1 MYSHLALHSLN
12 NFMKKLFRILSF
24 LLPFAF
30 TSPGVDAQNL
40 YLNQFTGASVCPTP
54 GNVPT
59 IAANATG
66 TALTRSTITC
76 TPTANVFNSTTLNNT
91 ATINPASY
99 IEFTVTPDAGYVLNV
114 TSLSFFRQGS
124 NTAPNQLEVRYS
136 TDGFSSFTSW
146 GAAPNSTNPG
156 SVATWDFTDF
166 TTTPGQTVSVRFYPY
181 GTQSVNLG
189 TAVTT
194 GTFRLDDVTLLGSVV
209 PAGAY
214 AIMNPTSLSFSNA
227 FVGTQSTSQTIN
239 LSGDFLVGAPG
250 TLNLSVNNS
259 DFEISN
265 DNSTW
270 GSSTTV
276 PFTSATLTA
285 TPVYVRFTPQSAAAL
300 TATLSVS
307 GGGLSITPSANLSG
321 TGINPTFPTKLVITS
336 ITPSS
341 PLVNTNFDVT
351 IQAQDNSNAPQN
363 VLTNTDVQLNVVTG
377 TGTLV
382 GSTSGTI
389 TAGTNTLTITGVN
402 YSVAENGVVI
412 SADRVNGDILTSG
425 NSSAFNVLA
434 IADHLNILNAPT
446 SGLVNT
452 NLSTFTVQALRPDNT
467 VDVNYTGNITITVSS
482 GPGTI
487 SGTVTKTAFAGVAS
501 FNDIQLSQAGTYVLE
516 ATAAGL
522 NSALTGNI
530 LIATPPTVTEIIF
543 PQYAINGSTSG
554 ERLQYVCRLQLDNL
568 TPNATYRYFTGAS
581 TATTLT
587 GTSAGNFYA
596 INNIS
601 GANGYIVG
609 QSSAKS
615 VGGTL
620 MGSDEFVT
628 TNRYAELT
636 ADANGT
642 YTGWFSFVPTG
653 NAAFANGNDV
663 YFYVQLNNGLGG
675 TSVLHNVRTT
685 NTIKMIAAS
694 TSGRAVKG
702 ASNASAE
709 NMIFLYDNMSGSG
722 RPIYGTW
729 AENDGISQTYTT
741 WYNSSVNAVNGSWG
755 AYVPTNLPNG
765 IQRIEQRDVATGNV
779 VGCAATDADGNWA
792 NAGNTVNPT
801 SGTTPI
807 DFTITD
813 APLDALPIGGTASG
827 PSSGNTIALLAYSV
841 SGQSGNLQ
849 WQMSTASAT
858 GPWSDLS
865 GETASTLNI
874 LFSAAGTYY
883 IRVVARSASGYC
895 EDASNVITTVVT
907 SSATTLQLNLAI
919 QGFYDANSGAMQ
931 SVLLNQLVNGALA
944 TETDDVTVE
953 LHDATSPYALA
964 YSQTGRVGTNGQ
976 ITLTYP
982 GAVSGNS
989 YYIVL
994 VHRNSIQTWSA
1005 APFLFASSNSYDFT
1019 SASTQAFGSNMLD
1032 VSGSGLYAI
1041 YNGDVNQDGVVDG
1054 LDFNDWETDNNNFI
1068 SGFVSTDFNGDGIVD
1083 GLDFLIWEPNNNNF
1097 IGVVTP

>member
-1 MYSHLALHSLN
+1 
-12 NFMKKLFRILSF
+12 MKQLFRIVLI
-24 LLPFAF
+24 LMPFAF
-30 TSPGVDAQNL
+30 GGTELVAQNL
-40 YLNQFTGASVCPTP
+40 YLNQFTGVSACPTP
-54 GNVPT
+54 GNIPT
-59 IAANATG
+59 VATNATA
-66 TALTRSTITC
+66 TVLTRNTITC

-91 ATINPASY
+91 ASINPASY
-99 IEFTVTPDAGYVLNV
+99 IEFTVTPDPGYVLNV

-136 TDGFSSFTSW
+136 TDGFASSTSW
-146 GAAPNSTNPG
+146 GAAPLTTNPG

-166 TTTPGQTVSVRFYPY
+166 TTTPGQTVSVRIYPY
-181 GTQSVNLG
+181 GTQSVNLA
-189 TAVTT
+189 TAATT

-214 AIMNPTSLSFSNA
+214 AIMSPTSLSFSNA
-227 FVGTQSTSQTIN
+227 FVGTQTTSQTIN

-250 TLNLSVNNS
+250 NLSLSVNNT

-265 DNSTW
+265 DNATW
-270 GSSTTV
+270 GATTTI
-276 PFTSATLTA
+276 PFTTATLSA
-285 TPVYVRFTPQSAAAL
+285 TPVYVRFTPQSAGAL

-307 GGGLSITPSANLSG
+307 GGGLTITPSAALSG

-336 ITPSS
+336 ITPTS

-351 IQAQDNSNAPQN
+351 VQAQDNSNAPQN

-389 TAGTNTLTITGVN
+389 TAGTNTITITGVN
-402 YSVAENGVVI
+402 YSVAETAVII

-425 NSSAFNVLA
+425 ISAPFDVLA
-434 IADHLNILNAPT
+434 VADHLNILSAPT
-446 SGLVNT
+446 NGLVNT

-467 VDVNYTGNITITVSS
+467 VDVNYSGNITIAVNS

-487 SGTVTKTAFAGVAS
+487 SGTVTKPAFAGVAS

-530 LIATPPTVTEIIF
+530 LIVTPPTLTELIL
-543 PQYAINGSTSG
+543 PHYAINGANAG

-581 TATTLT
+581 TATTLS

-596 INNIS
+596 INNTA

-620 MGSDEFVT
+620 IGSDEFVT
-628 TNRYAELT
+628 SNRYAELT
-636 ADANGT
+636 ADANGS
-642 YTGWFSFVPTG
+642 YSGWFSFVPTG

-702 ASNASAE
+702 ASNATAE
-709 NMIFLYDNMSGSG
+709 NMIFLYDNTGGSG

-729 AENDGISQTYTT
+729 AENDGIAQNYTT
-741 WYNSSVNAVNGSWG
+741 WYNPSVNAVSGSWG
-755 AYVPTNLPNG
+755 AYIPTSLPNG
-765 IQRIEQRDVATGNV
+765 IQRIEQRDVATGSV
-779 VGCAATDADGNWA
+779 IGCAATDSDGIWP

-813 APLDALPIGGTASG
+813 APLDALPVGGTASG
-827 PSSGNTIALLAYSV
+827 PSTGNTNVALAYSV

-849 WQMSTASAT
+849 WQLSTTSAS
-858 GPWSDLS
+858 GPWTDLS
-865 GETASTLNI
+865 GETNASLNYTFTSI
-874 LFSAAGTYY
+874 GTYY
-883 IRVVARSASGYC
+883 LRVLARSASGYC
-895 EDASNVITTVVT
+895 EDASNVLTTVI
-907 SSATTLQLNLAI
+907 SASATSLQLTLAI
-919 QGFYDANSGAMQ
+919 QGYYDVNTSAMQ
-931 SVLLNQLVNGALA
+931 PVLFNQLVGGALA
-944 TETDDVTVE
+944 SEADDITVT
-953 LHDATSPYALA
+953 LHDAASPYAMA
-964 YSQTGRVGTNGQ
+964 YTQTGRVGTNGQ
-976 ITLTYP
+976 ITLSFP

-994 VHRNSIQTWSA
+994 NHRNSIQTWSA
-1005 APFLFASSNSYDFT
+1005 SPYSFASSNSYNFT
-1019 SASTQAFGSNMLD
+1019 TASTQAFGSNMLD
-1032 VSGSGLYAI
+1032 VSGTGLYAI
-1041 YNGDVNQDGVVDG
+1041 FNGDVNQDGVVDG
-1054 LDFNDWETDNNNFI
+1054 LDFNDWETDNNNFA

-1097 IGVVTP
+1097 VGVVAP